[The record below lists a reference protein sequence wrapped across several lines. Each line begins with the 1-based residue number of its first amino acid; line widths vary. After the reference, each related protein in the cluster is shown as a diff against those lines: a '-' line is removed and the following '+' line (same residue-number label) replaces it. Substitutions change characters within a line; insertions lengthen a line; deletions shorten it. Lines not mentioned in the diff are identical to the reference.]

1 MSAYRLQR
9 IADQIGEEISGL
21 LLKGLKDP
29 RIGFVTITGVDVTRD
44 LSQAFVFFSTT
55 GTEAEREQSRQG
67 LQSAA
72 GFIRTTLW
80 KRLHLKTIPE
90 LTFRYDESLDQ
101 GDHIERLL
109 SEVRKQEGWDDP
121 TRPRGSVEEVARA
134 IKTPQRFLVTSHKN
148 PDGDA
153 VASMLAMGHLLT
165 SLGKEV
171 VIYNPDPIPSNYQF
185 LPGAF
190 DVSRQPGDEPFDAT
204 VILDCSDLDR
214 LGPLP
219 PTERLGTVISIDHH
233 RTLKPLGKAYL
244 IDPAASSVG
253 ELIDRLCQCMA
264 IDISVELA
272 ECMYTSILSDTGSF
286 RYSNTSPATM
296 SACAR
301 MLQRGVDPWAVALQ
315 VYESQPLSR
324 LRLLA
329 LVLPTLEVDSQGRYG
344 SIVITQEM
352 FAQAG
357 STEAEIDGFINYP
370 RGIEGVEVAIQ
381 FREIGTNL
389 YKVSFRSRGQV
400 NVAEISEQFGGG
412 GHANAAGCNLTGT
425 LEEIRQRIYQAVE
438 TSLNE

>member
-1 MSAYRLQR
+1 MTAYRLQR

-29 RIGFVTITGVDVTRD
+29 RIGFVTITGVEVTRD
-44 LSQAFVFFSTT
+44 LSQAFVFFSSTAP
-55 GTEAEREQSRQG
+55 EAEREQSRQG

-72 GFIRTTLW
+72 GFIRSTLG

-90 LTFRYDESLDQ
+90 LTFRYDESLDH
-101 GDHIERLL
+101 GDRIERLL

-121 TRPRGSVEEVARA
+121 TRPRGSIEEVARA
-134 IKTPQRFLVTSHKN
+134 IQESQRFLVTSHKN

-153 VASMLAMGHLLT
+153 VASMLAMGHLLRF
-165 SLGKEV
+165 LGKEA
-171 VIYNPDPIPSNYQF
+171 VIYNPDPVPSNYRF
-185 LPGAF
+185 LPGA
-190 DVSRQPGDEPFDAT
+190 DTVNHQPSGEPFDAT

-219 PTERLGTVISIDHH
+219 PPEGLGTVIGIDHH

-244 IDPAASSVG
+244 LDPAASSVG
-253 ELIDRLCQCMA
+253 ELIDRLCQHLE
-264 IDISVELA
+264 IEIPLELA
-272 ECMYTSILSDTGSF
+272 ECIYTSILSDTGSF

-301 MLQRGVDPWAVALQ
+301 MLQRGVDPWEVALQ

-324 LRLLA
+324 FRLLA
-329 LVLPTLEVDSQGRYG
+329 LVLPTLEVDKSGRYG

-352 FAQAG
+352 FAKAG

-370 RGIEGVEVAIQ
+370 RSIEGVEVAIQ
-381 FREIGTNL
+381 FREISTDL

-412 GHANAAGCNLTGT
+412 GHANAAGCNLKGT

-438 TSLNE
+438 DSLNE